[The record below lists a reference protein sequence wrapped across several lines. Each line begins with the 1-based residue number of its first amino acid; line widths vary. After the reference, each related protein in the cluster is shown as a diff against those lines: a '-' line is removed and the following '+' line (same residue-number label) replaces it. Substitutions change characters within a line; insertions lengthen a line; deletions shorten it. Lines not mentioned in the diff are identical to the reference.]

1 MLLTQKQDD
10 DFAFTG
16 KESFQQDMVVEQ
28 DKRSD
33 ISNEVQINQLISKV
47 PNIIYEEQSHS
58 SQSVKEEPI
67 NPLF

>member
-47 PNIIYEEQSHS
+47 PNIIYEE
-58 SQSVKEEPI
+58 
-67 NPLF
+67 